1 MPVSS
6 KVYLKAVILAYC
18 INYLETYSSYFSQT
32 PPGNTSEF

>member
-6 KVYLKAVILAYC
+6 RVYLNAVILAYST
-18 INYLETYSSYFSQT
+18 NYLEIYSSYFSQT